1 MNNVYVIKAKDGF
14 DYALSAN
21 SAFRSEEDNY
31 DNLNMQLIKSKYGN
45 IYVFYDIA
53 NLEKLYL
60 KMLLNKE
67 LTNKLIDA
75 SYLQDEI
82 SFKIKDELK
91 TIYRLKL
98 DNNDEIMIGKII
110 IVQNDICLYINFDFT
125 IKSTN
130 QYLDR
135 GSVEKY
141 VVYNNLENKCAKEL
155 LNYFID
161 DNSNINN
168 FPLIFGNTSKNEVLL
183 KYLDKEEIVK
193 EDNFICQL

>member
-21 SAFRSEEDNY
+21 STFNSEEDNY

-45 IYVFYDIA
+45 IYVFYDIY

-75 SYLQDEI
+75 SYLQNEI
-82 SFKIKDELK
+82 SFKIKDNLK
-91 TIYRLKL
+91 AIYRLKL
-98 DNNDEIMIGKII
+98 DNNEKMIGKII
-110 IVQNDICLYINFDFT
+110 IVQNDICLSINSDFT
-125 IKSTN
+125 INTTS
-130 QYLDR
+130 QYLDS
-135 GSVEKY
+135 GSVEEF

-183 KYLDKEEIVK
+183 KYVDKEEIVK
-193 EDNFICQL
+193 EDSFICQL

>member
-21 SAFRSEEDNY
+21 STFHSEEDNY

-45 IYVFYDIA
+45 IYVFYDIY

-82 SFKIKDELK
+82 SFKIKDKLK
-91 TIYRLKL
+91 AIYRLKL
-98 DNNDEIMIGKII
+98 DNNEKMIGKII
-110 IVQNDICLYINFDFT
+110 IVQNDICLSINSDFT
-125 IKSTN
+125 INTTS
-130 QYLDR
+130 QYLDS
-135 GSVEKY
+135 GSVEEF

-183 KYLDKEEIVK
+183 KYVDKEEIVK
-193 EDNFICQL
+193 EDSFICQL

>member
-1 MNNVYVIKAKDGF
+1 MNNVYVIKAKEGF

-21 SAFRSEEDNY
+21 SAFHSEEDNY

-45 IYVFYDIA
+45 IYVFYDID

-67 LTNKLIDA
+67 LANKLIDA

-98 DNNDEIMIGKII
+98 GNNEKMMGKII
-110 IVQNDICLYINFDFT
+110 IVQNDICLYINSDFT
-125 IKSTN
+125 INPTN
-130 QYLDR
+130 QYLDS
-135 GSVEKY
+135 GSVEEF

-183 KYLDKEEIVK
+183 KYVDKEETIK

>member
-21 SAFRSEEDNY
+21 STFHSEEDNY

-45 IYVFYDIA
+45 IYVFYDIY

-82 SFKIKDELK
+82 SFKIKDKLK
-91 TIYRLKL
+91 AIYRLKL
-98 DNNDEIMIGKII
+98 DNNEKMIGKII
-110 IVQNDICLYINFDFT
+110 IVQNDICLSINSDFT
-125 IKSTN
+125 INTTS
-130 QYLDR
+130 QYLDS
-135 GSVEKY
+135 GSVEEF
-141 VVYNNLENKCAKEL
+141 VVYNNLEKKCAKEL

-183 KYLDKEEIVK
+183 KYVDKEEIVK
-193 EDNFICQL
+193 EDSFICQL

>member
-1 MNNVYVIKAKDGF
+1 MNNVYVIKANKGF

-21 SAFRSEEDNY
+21 STFNSEEDNY

-45 IYVFYDIA
+45 IYVFYDIY

-82 SFKIKDELK
+82 SFKIKDNLK
-91 TIYRLKL
+91 AIYRLKL
-98 DNNDEIMIGKII
+98 DNNEKMIGKII
-110 IVQNDICLYINFDFT
+110 IVQNDICLSINSDFT
-125 IKSTN
+125 INTTS
-130 QYLDR
+130 QYLDS
-135 GSVEKY
+135 GSVEEF

-183 KYLDKEEIVK
+183 KYVDKEEIVK
-193 EDNFICQL
+193 EDSFICQL

>member
-1 MNNVYVIKAKDGF
+1 MNNVYVIKAKEGF

-53 NLEKLYL
+53 NLEKFYL

-98 DNNDEIMIGKII
+98 GNNEKMMGKII
-110 IVQNDICLYINFDFT
+110 IVQNDICLYINSDFT
-125 IKSTN
+125 INPTN
-130 QYLDR
+130 QYLDS
-135 GSVEKY
+135 GSVEEF

-168 FPLIFGNTSKNEVLL
+168 FPLIFGNTSKKEVLL